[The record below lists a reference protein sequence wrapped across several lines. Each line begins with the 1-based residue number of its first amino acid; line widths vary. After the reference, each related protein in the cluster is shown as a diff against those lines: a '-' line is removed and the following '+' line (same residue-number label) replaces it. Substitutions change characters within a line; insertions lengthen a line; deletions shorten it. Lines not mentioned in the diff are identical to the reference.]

1 MVIPDESSPKL
12 SEKSVKWLKKMSEK
26 KSQTIF
32 WSQVFTS
39 KKKLTYKKL
48 RGNLFIQ
55 KNTLC
60 ACLAFTNIAI

>member
-48 RGNLFIQ
+48 RGNL
-55 KNTLC
+55 
-60 ACLAFTNIAI
+60 